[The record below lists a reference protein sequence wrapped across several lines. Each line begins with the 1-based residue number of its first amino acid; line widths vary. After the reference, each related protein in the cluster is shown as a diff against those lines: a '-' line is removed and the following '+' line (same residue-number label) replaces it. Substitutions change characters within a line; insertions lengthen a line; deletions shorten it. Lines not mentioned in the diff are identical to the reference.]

1 MNNDKYVAAL
11 WADYTKY
18 GNGFK
23 ILAEAKLYNHRPT
36 KTEAL
41 EEFGEEED
49 DYEADK
55 LIHYKDV
62 EAWVAPDDYA
72 EFGDPAHYLLTIS
85 TESQMN
91 EILDDIAK
99 NMRSK
104 IK

>member
-1 MNNDKYVAAL
+1 MNNNKYVAAL

-23 ILAEAKLYNHRPT
+23 ILSEAKLYNHKPT
-36 KTEAL
+36 KAEAL
-41 EEFGEEED
+41 EEFCEDED
-49 DYEADK
+49 DYEADR

-62 EAWVAPDDYA
+62 DAWVAPDDHA
-72 EFGDPAHYLLTIS
+72 GFGDPAHYLLTIS
-85 TESQMN
+85 TEKKMD
-91 EILDDIAK
+91 EILDDITK